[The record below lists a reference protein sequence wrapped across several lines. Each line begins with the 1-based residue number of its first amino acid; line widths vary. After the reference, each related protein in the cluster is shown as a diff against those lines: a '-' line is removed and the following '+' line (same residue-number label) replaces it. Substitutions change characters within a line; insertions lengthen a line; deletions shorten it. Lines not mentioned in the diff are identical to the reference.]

1 MSKVHWN
8 IAVSPEADQ
17 SLRMF
22 LASQGGVREGDLARF
37 IEDAVCARILELSA
51 AQVKTANAGVSDVEL
66 SAVVDEAVQWADK
79 R

>member
-8 IAVSPEADQ
+8 IAVSPETDQ

-22 LASQGGVREGDLARF
+22 LASQGDIRKDDLARF
-37 IEDAVCARILELSA
+37 IEDAVRARILELTV
-51 AQVKTANAGVSDVEL
+51 AQVKAANTSVTDVEL
-66 SAVVDEAVQWADK
+66 SAIVDMAVQWAAK